1 MFIERNES
9 GDIVAVYASE
19 QPGRASEQLA
29 ADAPEVLAFYERLR
43 EVKQDE

>member
-19 QPGRASEQLA
+19 QPGRAEEFLA
-29 ADAPEVLAFYERLR
+29 QDSHEIADFYLRLN
-43 EVKQDE
+43 ESKDNE